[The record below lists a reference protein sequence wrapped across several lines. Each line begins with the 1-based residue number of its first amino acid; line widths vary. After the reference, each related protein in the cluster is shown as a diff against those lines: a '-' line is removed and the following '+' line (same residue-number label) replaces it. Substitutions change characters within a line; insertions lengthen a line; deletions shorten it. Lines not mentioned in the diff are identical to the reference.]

1 MHTWYSYV
9 TLRFVLDEAFLTQN
23 VLTIAWPAWLTSVLT
38 TKTARCIFFL
48 QGCSDHWSVY
58 LLLGKE
64 PTPPSKC
71 LHARRK
77 DIWKKIPL
85 CYVCCLFSQ
94 RPGANIQSLK
104 EYKRSRQRQA
114 ASAPIAN
121 TLVPQAITD
130 TKLDDV
136 IIQVVFIKDVV
147 IAFEMSGIIKSKKI
161 LKTVIDC
168 NY

>member
-1 MHTWYSYV
+1 M
-9 TLRFVLDEAFLTQN
+9 
-23 VLTIAWPAWLTSVLT
+23 
-38 TKTARCIFFL
+38 
-48 QGCSDHWSVY
+48 Y

-64 PTPPSKC
+64 STPASKC
-71 LHARRK
+71 LHERRK
-77 DIWKKIPL
+77 DIWTTL
-85 CYVCCLFSQ
+85 LCCLSSQ

-136 IIQVVFIKDVV
+136 VIQVMFINDVV
-147 IAFEMSGIIKSKKI
+147 IAFEMSGIIKTKI
-161 LKTVIDC
+161 LKNCD
-168 NY
+168 

>member
-1 MHTWYSYV
+1 M
-9 TLRFVLDEAFLTQN
+9 
-23 VLTIAWPAWLTSVLT
+23 
-38 TKTARCIFFL
+38 
-48 QGCSDHWSVY
+48 Y

-64 PTPPSKC
+64 STSASKC

-77 DIWKKIPL
+77 DVRKKIPL

-136 IIQVVFIKDVV
+136 IIQV
-147 IAFEMSGIIKSKKI
+147 MLYHRYTI
-161 LKTVIDC
+161 LTNEVPLFQVY
-168 NY
+168 NLLVHLV

>member
-1 MHTWYSYV
+1 M
-9 TLRFVLDEAFLTQN
+9 
-23 VLTIAWPAWLTSVLT
+23 
-38 TKTARCIFFL
+38 
-48 QGCSDHWSVY
+48 Y

-64 PTPPSKC
+64 STSASKC

-77 DIWKKIPL
+77 YVRKKISL
-85 CYVCCLFSQ
+85 CYVCCLSSQ

-136 IIQVVFIKDVV
+136 IIQVVFINDVV
-147 IAFEMSGIIKSKKI
+147 IAFEMSGIIKSKFF
-161 LKTVIDC
+161 
-168 NY
+168 